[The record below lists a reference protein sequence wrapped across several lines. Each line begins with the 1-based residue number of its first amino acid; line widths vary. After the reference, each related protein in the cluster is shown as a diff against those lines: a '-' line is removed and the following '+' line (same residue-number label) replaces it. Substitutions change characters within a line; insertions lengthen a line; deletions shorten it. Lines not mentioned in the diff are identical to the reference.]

1 MKFSNRSLKNRLQ
14 TTLYVRHTGS
24 PHHSPEPDLIHE
36 FIGHCPMF
44 ADPTLAQFSQKIGL
58 LSLVANDQQI
68 EQLATVYWFI
78 IEFGLCRQQGRYK
91 AKGAGLLSSYGELL
105 KHSCSDAP
113 EHRAFDPE
121 TTALQKY
128 EDADYQPLYFVA
140 DSILEAMIKL
150 RPFLSTSHEH
160 HC

>member
-1 MKFSNRSLKNRLQ
+1 
-14 TTLYVRHTGS
+14 
-24 PHHSPEPDLIHE
+24 
-36 FIGHCPMF
+36 
-44 ADPTLAQFSQKIGL
+44 
-58 LSLVANDQQI
+58 ANDQQI

-91 AKGAGLLSSYGELL
+91 AIGAGLLSSYGELM
-105 KHSCSDAP
+105 HSCSDAP

-150 RPFLSTSHEH
+150 RSCHFTTHEH
-160 HC
+160 TGKKLSNTHLSPASEYQTNELANCCILESLPRLAKVPVFL